1 MIKRTICLYLV
12 LTFAF
17 LFVPCAFA
25 SYGTFQFEDTRF
37 AGDFTTDNLDR
48 IIAEYELYDSWY
60 WTTLPRIDQSFHG
73 AEDQPGWTDTAV
85 KKKGG
90 TAFIRDRYGCRWLAN
105 RVNPDVYGGMTGG
118 YGECFGFAQFIG
130 YLLSGDYNPYKSW
143 NYYHDLDTS
152 GGLRVGDILRT
163 DYKNGHSAVVY
174 SVSDQEILFL
184 QVSGSSYNRISV
196 GSGFLCGYPLGLTTL
211 DEIRKL
217 PAAVT
222 IRRSPLNDLP
232 SD

>member
-1 MIKRTICLYLV
+1 MLSEEALLLIKRTICLYLV
-12 LTFAF
+12 LVFAF

-48 IIAEYELYDSWY
+48 IIEEYELYDGWY

-90 TAFIRDRYGCRWLAN
+90 TAFIPDRYGCRWLAN

-130 YLLSGDYNPYKSW
+130 YLLSGDYNPTNPGTTTTTLIHREGSVWVIFYGPIIKTVTVPSSILFRIRRFFFFRCPAV
-143 NYYHDLDTS
+143 HTTVSQSVPDFS
-152 GGLRVGDILRT
+152 ADIL
-163 DYKNGHSAVVY
+163 
-174 SVSDQEILFL
+174 
-184 QVSGSSYNRISV
+184 
-196 GSGFLCGYPLGLTTL
+196 
-211 DEIRKL
+211 
-217 PAAVT
+217 
-222 IRRSPLNDLP
+222 
-232 SD
+232 

>member
-1 MIKRTICLYLV
+1 M
-12 LTFAF
+12 
-17 LFVPCAFA
+17 
-25 SYGTFQFEDTRF
+25 
-37 AGDFTTDNLDR
+37 
-48 IIAEYELYDSWY
+48 
-60 WTTLPRIDQSFHG
+60 
-73 AEDQPGWTDTAV
+73 
-85 KKKGG
+85 
-90 TAFIRDRYGCRWLAN
+90 
-105 RVNPDVYGGMTGG
+105 
-118 YGECFGFAQFIG
+118 
-130 YLLSGDYNPYKSW
+130 
-143 NYYHDLDTS
+143 
-152 GGLRVGDILRT
+152 GDILRT